1 MLKYALST
9 LAFINILGAMAGV
22 AAIITGFGIFSNN
35 SDFMVKISPF
45 LLTLVSVITVIICG
59 LFIDYI

>member
-9 LAFINILGAMAGV
+9 LAFINILSAMAGV
-22 AAIITGFGIFSNN
+22 IGIVMEFEVFSKD

-45 LLTLVSVITVIICG
+45 LLILVSVITVIICG

>member
-9 LAFINILGAMAGV
+9 LAFINILSAMAGV
-22 AAIITGFGIFSNN
+22 VAIIMEFDIFSNN

>member
-9 LAFINILGAMAGV
+9 LAFINILSAMAGV
-22 AAIITGFGIFSNN
+22 AAIITGFGTFSNN

-45 LLTLVSVITVIICG
+45 LLVLVSVITVIICG

>member
-9 LAFINILGAMAGV
+9 LASINILSAMAGV
-22 AAIITGFGIFSNN
+22 VAIIMEFDIFSNN